1 MLYLG
6 QKCMNINFGE
16 IIRFFG
22 IMLSISIETRNMVLY
37 PSYFVEDSIIHLYRE
52 YYVQLRGCDYWGGY
66 FITVIIFKQICSSFQ
81 PESGTYFCEEKHYQ
95 LRYFV
100 RMFNDKAKTIFSWIA
115 WCIWWG
121 INWHEDQELFCMD
134 AQQR

>member
-37 PSYFVEDSIIHLYRE
+37 PSYFVEDRIIHLYRE
-52 YYVQLRGCDYWGGY
+52 YYVQLRGSDYWGGY

-81 PESGTYFCEEKHYQ
+81 PESGTYFYEEKHYQ

-115 WCIWWG
+115 WCI
-121 INWHEDQELFCMD
+121 
-134 AQQR
+134 